1 MTIDKFNLNP
11 ILVNIN
17 NYRFVEDHT
26 LQLVLTKPKKLLLEE
41 PMEITHCDNMSIKE
55 PIKVTCF
62 DNLLNEEPIQIN
74 HYSDLLLEEKH

>member
-17 NYRFVEDHT
+17 NYRFVKDHT
-26 LQLVLTKPKKLLLEE
+26 LQLVLTKPKNFLLEE

-55 PIKVTCF
+55 LIKVICF

-74 HYSDLLLEEKH
+74 HYSDLLVEEKH